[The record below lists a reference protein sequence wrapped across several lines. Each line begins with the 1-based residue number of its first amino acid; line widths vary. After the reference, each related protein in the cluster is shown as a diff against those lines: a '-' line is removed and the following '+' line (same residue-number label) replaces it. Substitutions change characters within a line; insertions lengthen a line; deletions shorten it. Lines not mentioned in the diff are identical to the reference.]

1 MEEPFR
7 NALPLGDAEIDRLE
21 ELLASDIFRD
31 QAMRPD
37 ELQGLLCA
45 VVSAP
50 EPVLPSVWLQAA
62 LGEAPA
68 YENEAQAQEVMDL
81 LMRFYNEVAATLYRG
96 DEPEL
101 ILYPTGDDSDESD
114 YGAWADGYLYG
125 THLGDIDWLDAAGE
139 YGEDLSGL
147 LENFF
152 LLNGAF
158 KDDVLEHGETWMS
171 EAAERRAMQQAAE
184 DLPVLVL
191 AIYDF
196 WQAIRFPAETL
207 RRESPKVG
215 RNERCPCGSGR
226 KFKQCC
232 GDQKK
237 LH

>member
-1 MEEPFR
+1 MEPFR
-7 NALPLGDAEIDRLE
+7 NALPLGDAELDRLE
-21 ELLASDIFRD
+21 ELLASEIFRD
-31 QAMRPD
+31 EAMRLD

-50 EPVLPSVWLQAA
+50 EPVLPSAWMPAA
-62 LGEAPA
+62 LGEEPA
-68 YENEAQAQEVMDL
+68 YENETQVQEVMDL
-81 LMRFYNEVAATLYRG
+81 LMRLYNEVAATLYRG
-96 DEPEL
+96 EEPEL
-101 ILYPTGDDSDESD
+101 ILYPADADRDESD

-125 THLGDIDWLDAAGE
+125 THLGNGDWLDAAGE
-139 YGEDLSGL
+139 YAEDLSGL

-158 KDDVLEHGETWMS
+158 KDDVIKHGEAWMS
-171 EAAERRAMQQAAE
+171 AAAERQAMQQAAE

-196 WQAIRFPAETL
+196 WQTVRFPAETL

-215 RNERCPCGSGR
+215 RNEPCPCGSGK

-232 GDQKK
+232 GDPRK